1 MPASSD
7 FCLGKSAA
15 GRAHRNAVLAWVLVV
30 PLWILSVQD
39 AYPQQDDLAALDQRV
54 IQLHQAGQNAEAIL
68 LAEKAVNLARTKL
81 GPDNKDTGKLLSVLG
96 ELYRETGRFAE
107 AESALKKAA
116 TILERGSNPNLELAQ
131 TLNSLA
137 GVYLNQNMFSEAEE
151 LFKRALAIYATLPAG
166 KPRNIW
172 RGNGI
177 NNLAVLY
184 GMKGNASAESGQ
196 PAEANLAYDQT
207 IAMINEVMSLWS
219 KEFGPT
225 HQNISV
231 LMQNRGEAFA
241 KKKAYE
247 QAEKDLRDALRLR
260 LMFLPAKNPQIAATE
275 NSLAN
280 VLVSQKKFPEAE
292 QLLLNALTIRTE
304 ALGVNHPSVA
314 RNLNALSLLYVAR
327 GDTDRAVDYS
337 RKATAAV
344 VSHAATETLGVR
356 QQQGAGGLVEQNSG
370 YFVLHVANLAAA
382 AKGTGAAPRLGGEAF
397 ETAQWAVQ
405 STTAAAVNQ
414 LGLRLAS
421 SGDAMA
427 ALIRENQDLSARW
440 RDRDKL
446 LVAAL
451 SKPENQQ
458 DRQGVAALR
467 REIAQLDEKL
477 RASQARLEKEFPDY
491 VALSNPRPV
500 GIEGTQKLLAADE
513 AMVFFLSGDSE
524 SYVFALT
531 HDAFEWHTL
540 PIGKKDLAEKIGAFR
555 RGLDVGELA
564 RSIEAGK
571 PVLFNL
577 DLAYQLYSIL
587 LGPVEALI
595 KDKHNLGIVP
605 SGSLTALP
613 FHLLVTEKPMIAASD
628 VKDLGPYRD
637 AAWLLRR
644 HAVAVLP
651 SVASLKALRS
661 ATRSD
666 QGTRPFIG
674 FGDPVFHDDP
684 GPAGTQRGAVKQTV
698 ARTRAY
704 SDYWRGG
711 QVDRGKL
718 ADALPRLEDTADE
731 IKTVAAWLGAST
743 NDIYLG
749 EFASEATVKRIPL
762 ANYRVVYFA
771 THGLVAGDVKGLGEP
786 ALALTIP
793 KNPTGP
799 DDDGLLT
806 ASEVTQL
813 KLNADWV
820 ILSACNTMAG
830 DTPGAEALSGLARA
844 FFYAGTRA
852 LLVSHWTVDS
862 MAATRLTISTFEIL
876 AHDPTIGRAEGLRRA
891 MLAYMA
897 DPSEPR
903 NAYPAYWGPFS
914 VIGEGTVR

>member
-1 MPASSD
+1 MHASSD
-7 FCLGKSAA
+7 SYPGKSAA
-15 GRAHRNAVLAWVLVV
+15 RRAHRNAFLAGVLVV
-30 PLWILSVQD
+30 PLWILSMQN
-39 AYPQQDDLAALDQRV
+39 ALSQMNDLAALNQRV

-68 LAEKAVNLARTKL
+68 LAEKAVNLAQAKL
-81 GPDNKDTGKLLSVLG
+81 GPDSKDTGKLLSVLG

-107 AESALKKAA
+107 AESALKKTV
-116 TILERGSNPNLELAQ
+116 TILERGPNPNLELAQ

-166 KPRNIW
+166 KLQNVW

-184 GMKGNASAESGQ
+184 GMKGNASAENGQ
-196 PAEANLAYDQT
+196 TAEANLAYDQT
-207 IAMINEVMSLWS
+207 IAMINQVMSLWS

-225 HQNISV
+225 HPNISV

-241 KKKAYE
+241 KKKVYDL
-247 QAEKDLRDALRLR
+247 AEKDLRDALRLR
-260 LMFLPAKNPQIAATE
+260 LMFLPPRNPQIASTE

-280 VLVSQKKFPEAE
+280 VLLPQKKFPEAE
-292 QLLLNALTIRTE
+292 QLLLNALAIRTE

-344 VSHAATETLGVR
+344 VRHAATETLGVR
-356 QQQGAGGLVEQNSG
+356 QQQGVGGLVEQNAG

-382 AKGTGAAPRLGGEAF
+382 AKGTGAAPQLGGEAF

-414 LGLRLAS
+414 LGVRLAAG
-421 SGDAMA
+421 GDAMA
-427 ALIRENQDLSARW
+427 ALIRENQDLSALW

-458 DRQGVAALR
+458 DRQGIATLR
-467 REIAQLDEKL
+467 QQIAQLDEKL
-477 RASQARLEKEFPDY
+477 KVSQARLEKEFPDF
-491 VALSNPRPV
+491 VTLSSPRPV
-500 GIEGTQKLLAADE
+500 DIEDTRKLLAADE

-540 PIGKKDLAEKIGAFR
+540 PIGKKELAEKVGAFR
-555 RGLDVGELA
+555 RGLDVGELVS
-564 RSIEAGK
+564 SIEAGK

-577 DLAYQLYSIL
+577 DLAYQLYATL

-613 FHLLVTEKPMIAASD
+613 FHLLVTERPSVTVSD
-628 VKDLGPYRD
+628 VNVLGPYRD

-651 SVASLKALRS
+651 SVTSLKALRS

-674 FGDPVFHDDP
+674 FGDPVFQNDP
-684 GPAGTQRGAVKQTV
+684 GPAGTQRGAVKQAA
-698 ARTRAY
+698 ARTRGY

-711 QVDRGKL
+711 QVDRSKL
-718 ADALPRLEDTADE
+718 NLERLEDSGDE

-749 EFASEATVKRIPL
+749 EFASETTVKHLPL

-771 THGLVAGDVKGLGEP
+771 THALVAGDVKGLGEP
-786 ALALTIP
+786 ALALAIP
-793 KNPTGP
+793 KNPTDP

-830 DTPGAEALSGLARA
+830 DAPGAEALSGLARA

-852 LLVSHWTVDS
+852 LLVSHWSVDS

-897 DPSEPR
+897 DPSEPK

-914 VIGEGTVR
+914 VIGEGTLK